1 MHKQTGQTGKRGESS
16 FIVGSLTSA
25 DSPEEDVPWE
35 GVFVA
40 VGPGEEDEWFS
51 VAGSVRMLV

>member
-1 MHKQTGQTGKRGESS
+1 MHKQTGHTKWRGQSS
-16 FIVGSLTSA
+16 FLVGSLTSA

-35 GVFVA
+35 GVSVA

-51 VAGSVRMLV
+51 VVGSVRMLV